1 MKHKSINVA
10 GFLFPTTSGDLRQSV
25 LLCLL
30 AAGTA
35 LATAGC
41 GSDGPRPVNPKQVV
55 PVSGIVLV
63 DGEPERGVKIRLVPD
78 PLPADGKVALP
89 TIGRTDAEG
98 KFQFTSYYQNDGAPI
113 GDFGLLFEWHQNPA
127 SSSNTDY
134 FKGAL
139 MDRLNPRHKLSVK
152 GDEGSIDMGVLE
164 IP

>member
-10 GFLFPTTSGDLRQSV
+10 GFLFPTTFGDLRQSV

-41 GSDGPRPVNPKQVV
+41 GSDGPRPIDPKQVV
-55 PVSGIVLV
+55 PVSGIVHV
-63 DGEPERGVKIRLVPD
+63 EGQPERGVKIRLVPD
-78 PLPADGKVALP
+78 PLPADGKVTLP

-98 KFQFTSYYQNDGAPI
+98 KFQFTTYYQNDGAPI
-113 GDFGLLFEWHQNPA
+113 GDFGLLFEWQQNPA
-127 SSSNTDY
+127 ASSNTDY
-134 FKGAL
+134 FQGAL
-139 MDRLNPRHKLSVK
+139 MDRVNPRHKLSVK
-152 GDEGSIDMGVLE
+152 GDEESIDMGVLE